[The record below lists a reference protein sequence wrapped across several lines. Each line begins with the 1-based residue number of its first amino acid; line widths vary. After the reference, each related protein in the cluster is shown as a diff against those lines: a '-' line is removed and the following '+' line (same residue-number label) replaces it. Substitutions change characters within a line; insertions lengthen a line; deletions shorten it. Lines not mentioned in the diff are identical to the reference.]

1 MRRKNS
7 SRYTK
12 PVDGLSHWISDRTNF
27 GLMNTPPQ
35 SDAFNRPFPS
45 NIEIGRRMRAARK
58 KRGWTIA
65 EMAAIGKIK
74 AVVIGS
80 YERGSRNMPISRLGE
95 VARILGVDVAYLL
108 GQPQAQSLGR
118 QDPPLVL
125 TLDLRAISRPSFTNS
140 SRLELLVT
148 YCAGIVKKRS
158 DWNGEVLSVRES
170 DLLNLSFAM
179 GIEQAALLQWLTGE
193 NYLLKEINHS

>member
-1 MRRKNS
+1 
-7 SRYTK
+7 
-12 PVDGLSHWISDRTNF
+12 VDGLSHWISDQTNF
-27 GLMNTPPQ
+27 GLMNITPQ
-35 SDAFNRPFPS
+35 SDAFTRPFPS

-65 EMAAIGKIK
+65 EMATIGKIK

-95 VARILGVDVAYLL
+95 IARILGVDVAYLL
-108 GQPQAQSLGR
+108 GQPLGR
-118 QDPPLVL
+118 QDSALVL
-125 TLDLRAISRPSFTNS
+125 TLDLRAISRPSFTNPD
-140 SRLELLVT
+140 RLALVVS

-158 DWNGEVLSVRES
+158 DWNGEVLSIRES

-179 GIEQAALLQWLTGE
+179 GIEQADLLQWLTGE

>member
-1 MRRKNS
+1 M
-7 SRYTK
+7 
-12 PVDGLSHWISDRTNF
+12 DGLSHWISDQTNF
-27 GLMNTPPQ
+27 GLMNITPQ
-35 SDAFNRPFPS
+35 SDAFTRPFPS

-65 EMAAIGKIK
+65 EMATIGKIK

-108 GQPQAQSLGR
+108 GQPLGR
-118 QDPPLVL
+118 QDSALVL
-125 TLDLRAISRPSFTNS
+125 TLDLRAISRPSFTNPD
-140 SRLELLVT
+140 RLALVVS

-158 DWNGEVLSVRES
+158 DWNGEVLSIRES
-170 DLLNLSFAM
+170 DLLNMSFAM
-179 GIEQAALLQWLTGE
+179 GIEQADLLQWLTGE

>member
-1 MRRKNS
+1 M
-7 SRYTK
+7 T
-12 PVDGLSHWISDRTNF
+12 
-27 GLMNTPPQ
+27 MNPQ
-35 SDAFNRPFPS
+35 PDAFARPFPS

-65 EMAAIGKIK
+65 EMAGIGKIK

-95 VARILGVDVAYLL
+95 IARILGVDVAYLL
-108 GQPQAQSLGR
+108 GQPIAR
-118 QDPPLVL
+118 QETDLVL
-125 TLDLRAISRPSFTNS
+125 TLDLRAISRPSFTNPD
-140 SRLELLVT
+140 RLALVVS

-158 DWNGEVLSVRES
+158 DWNGEVLSIRES
-170 DLLNLSFAM
+170 DLLNLSFAL
-179 GIEQAALLQWLTGE
+179 GIEQADLLQWLTVE

>member
-1 MRRKNS
+1 MRRKDS
-7 SRYTK
+7 SRCTN

-27 GLMNTPPQ
+27 GLMNITPQ
-35 SDAFNRPFPS
+35 SDAFTRPFPS

-65 EMAAIGKIK
+65 EMATIGKIK

-108 GQPQAQSLGR
+108 GQPLGR
-118 QDPPLVL
+118 QDSALVL
-125 TLDLRAISRPSFTNS
+125 TLDLRAISRPSFTNPD
-140 SRLELLVT
+140 RLALVVS

-158 DWNGEVLSVRES
+158 DWNGEVLSIRES
-170 DLLNLSFAM
+170 DLLNMSFAM
-179 GIEQAALLQWLTGE
+179 GIEQADLLQWLTGE

>member
-1 MRRKNS
+1 M
-7 SRYTK
+7 
-12 PVDGLSHWISDRTNF
+12 DGLSHWISDRTNF

-35 SDAFNRPFPS
+35 SDAFTRPFPS

-58 KRGWTIA
+58 NRGWTIA

-118 QDPPLVL
+118 QDAALVL

-158 DWNGEVLSVRES
+158 DWNGEVLSVRAS

-179 GIEQAALLQWLTGE
+179 GIEQAALLQWLTDE

>member
-1 MRRKNS
+1 MPTPLHIGARLKHIRRQQ
-7 SRYTK
+7 
-12 PVDGLSHWISDRTNF
+12 GLT
-27 GLMNTPPQ
+27 LKQ
-35 SDAFNRPFPS
+35 
-45 NIEIGRRMRAARK
+45 IEIK
-58 KRGWTIA
+58 SRGKW
-65 EMAAIGKIK
+65 K

-108 GQPQAQSLGR
+108 GQPLGR
-118 QDPPLVL
+118 QDLAPVL
-125 TLDLRAISRPSFTNS
+125 TLDLRAISRPSFTNP

-158 DWNGEVLSVRES
+158 DWNGEVLSIRES
-170 DLLNLSFAM
+170 DLLNLSFAL
-179 GIEQAALLQWLTGE
+179 GIEQADLLQWLTGE

>member
-7 SRYTK
+7 SRNTK
-12 PVDGLSHWISDRTNF
+12 PVDGLSHWISDPTNF

-35 SDAFNRPFPS
+35 SDAFTRPFPS
-45 NIEIGRRMRAARK
+45 NIEIGRRMREARK

-65 EMAAIGKIK
+65 EMAQIGKIK

-95 VARILGVDVAYLL
+95 IARILGVDVAFLL
-108 GQPQAQSLGR
+108 GQPLTR
-118 QDPPLVL
+118 QDLVLVL
-125 TLDLRAISRPSFTNS
+125 TLDLRALSRPSFTNPS
-140 SRLELLVT
+140 QLSLLVS
-148 YCAGIVKKRS
+148 YCAGIVRKRS
-158 DWNGEVLSVRES
+158 DWNGEVLSIRES

-179 GIEQAALLQWLTGE
+179 GIEQADLLKWLTLE
-193 NYLLKEINHS
+193 NYLLTGIDHS

>member
-1 MRRKNS
+1 
-7 SRYTK
+7 
-12 PVDGLSHWISDRTNF
+12 VDGLSHWISDRTNL
-27 GLMNTPPQ
+27 GLMNITPQ
-35 SDAFNRPFPS
+35 SDAFTRPFPS
-45 NIEIGRRMRAARK
+45 NVEIGRRMRAARK

-108 GQPQAQSLGR
+108 GQPQALGR
-118 QDPPLVL
+118 QDSALVL
-125 TLDLRAISRPSFTNS
+125 TLDLRAISRPSFTNPT
-140 SRLELLVT
+140 RLELLVT

-158 DWNGEVLSVRES
+158 DWNGEVLSIRES

-179 GIEQAALLQWLTGE
+179 GIEQADLLQWLTGE

>member
-1 MRRKNS
+1 M
-7 SRYTK
+7 
-12 PVDGLSHWISDRTNF
+12 DGLSHWISDRTNF
-27 GLMNTPPQ
+27 GLMNITPQ
-35 SDAFNRPFPS
+35 SDAFTRPFPS

-65 EMAAIGKIK
+65 EMATIGKIK

-108 GQPQAQSLGR
+108 GQPLGR
-118 QDPPLVL
+118 QDSALVL
-125 TLDLRAISRPSFTNS
+125 TLDLRAISRPSFTNPD
-140 SRLELLVT
+140 RLALVVS

-158 DWNGEVLSVRES
+158 DWNGEVLSIRES
-170 DLLNLSFAM
+170 DLLNMSFAM
-179 GIEQAALLQWLTGE
+179 GIEQADLLQWLTGE

>member
-7 SRYTK
+7 SSTAK
-12 PVDGLSHWISDRTNF
+12 PVDGPSRRSCVQANF
-27 GLMNTPPQ
+27 AVMETDTQNQ
-35 SDAFNRPFPS
+35 AFTRPFPS

-65 EMAAIGKIK
+65 EMSTVGKIK

-95 VARILGVDVAYLL
+95 IARILEVDVAFLL
-108 GQPQAQSLGR
+108 GQPLSRQSSAM
-118 QDPPLVL
+118 VL
-125 TLDLRAISRPSFTNS
+125 TLDLRALSRPSFSNPD
-140 SRLELLVT
+140 RLALVVS

-158 DWNGEVLSVRES
+158 DWNGEVLSIRES
-170 DLLNLSFAM
+170 DLLNLSFVTA
-179 GIEQAALLQWLTGE
+179 IEQADLLQWLTVE
-193 NYLLKEINHS
+193 NYLITEINRS

>member
-1 MRRKNS
+1 MEINAQ
-7 SRYTK
+7 
-12 PVDGLSHWISDRTNF
+12 P
-27 GLMNTPPQ
+27 
-35 SDAFNRPFPS
+35 DAFTRPFPS

-65 EMAAIGKIK
+65 EMAGIGKIK

-95 VARILGVDVAYLL
+95 IARILGVDVAYLL
-108 GQPQAQSLGR
+108 GEPSDRPVLA
-118 QDPPLVL
+118 LVT
-125 TLDLRAISRPSFTNS
+125 TLDLRAISRPSFTNPG
-140 SRLELLVT
+140 RLTLLVS
-148 YCAGIVKKRS
+148 YCAGIVKKRN
-158 DWNGEVLSVRES
+158 DWNGEVLSIRES

-179 GIEQAALLQWLTGE
+179 GIEQTDLLQWLTIE

>member
-1 MRRKNS
+1 M
-7 SRYTK
+7 
-12 PVDGLSHWISDRTNF
+12 DGLSHWIFDRTNF
-27 GLMNTPPQ
+27 GLMNITAQ
-35 SDAFNRPFPS
+35 SDAFTRPFPS

-65 EMAAIGKIK
+65 EMAAIGQIK

-95 VARILGVDVAYLL
+95 IARILGLDVAYLL
-108 GQPQAQSLGR
+108 GQPLGR
-118 QDPPLVL
+118 QDTALVL
-125 TLDLRAISRPSFTNS
+125 TLALRAISCPSFTNPA
-140 SRLELLVT
+140 RLALVVT

-158 DWNGEVLSVRES
+158 DWNGEVLSIRES

-179 GIEQAALLQWLTGE
+179 GMEQADLLLWLTSE
-193 NYLLKEINHS
+193 NYLLTEINHS

>member
-1 MRRKNS
+1 
-7 SRYTK
+7 
-12 PVDGLSHWISDRTNF
+12 
-27 GLMNTPPQ
+27 MNITPQ
-35 SDAFNRPFPS
+35 SDAFFRPFPS

-108 GQPQAQSLGR
+108 GQPLSR
-118 QDPPLVL
+118 QDTALVL
-125 TLDLRAISRPSFTNS
+125 TLDLRAISRPSFTNP
-140 SRLELLVT
+140 SRLALLVS

-158 DWNGEVLSVRES
+158 DWNGEVLSIRES

-179 GIEQAALLQWLTGE
+179 GIEQADLLQWLSAE
-193 NYLLKEINHS
+193 NYLLKEINHP

>member
-1 MRRKNS
+1 M
-7 SRYTK
+7 
-12 PVDGLSHWISDRTNF
+12 DGLHHWISDRTNF
-27 GLMNTPPQ
+27 GLMNTTPQ
-35 SDAFNRPFPS
+35 SAAFSRPFPS

-95 VARILGVDVAYLL
+95 IARILEVDVAYLL
-108 GQPQAQSLGR
+108 GQPQAQTLGR
-118 QDPPLVL
+118 QDLALVL
-125 TLDLRAISRPSFTNS
+125 TLDLRAISRPSFTNPD
-140 SRLELLVT
+140 RLALLVS

-179 GIEQAALLQWLTGE
+179 GIEQADLLQWVTGE
-193 NYLLKEINHS
+193 NYLLKEISHS